1 MREDRTPGGRHRHRS
16 LQDHRPKKQQ
26 RPREEA
32 TTNGAVNEDDC
43 VDSSVN
49 KQPETP
55 TNKEESLAFIKKI
68 RENVTLIPDLPGHS
82 IDAGS
87 GEKDVKRLM
96 DLAYQELYKVIQWAK
111 DVPGFKEIEL
121 EDQVCL
127 LKACF
132 MDLNVFRLAYR
143 SVACDPMSLRF
154 GENLILERNE
164 VVSMGWTEDLVDT
177 TLEFTD
183 KLRSLNLDPNEFAC
197 LSALVLLCP
206 GLCCNPLSSNS
217 DQHHISPC
225 SINDYYDYWLLFFLF
240 NLMKRMT

>member
-16 LQDHRPKKQQ
+16 LQDHRPKKQRDQ
-26 RPREEA
+26 RARDEPI
-32 TTNGAVNEDDC
+32 TNGSVNGDDC
-43 VDSSVN
+43 VEGHGGVAKKPSD
-49 KQPETP
+49 TP
-55 TNKEESLAFIKKI
+55 SRQEDNMAFIEKI
-68 RENVTLIPDLPGHS
+68 REHVTLIPDIPGHTVES
-82 IDAGS
+82 DQGD
-87 GEKDVKRLM
+87 GNDVNKLM
-96 DLAYQELYKVIQWAK
+96 QLAYQELYQVIQWAK
-111 DVPGFKEIEL
+111 NVPGFKDINL

-154 GENLILERNE
+154 GKNLICGKHE
-164 VVSMGWTEDLVDT
+164 VVAFGWTEDLVDT

-206 GLCCNPLSSNS
+206 GLWGYLSLSFS
-217 DQHHISPC
+217 LIRSQGG
-225 SINDYYDYWLLFFLF
+225 
-240 NLMKRMT
+240 RR

>member
-26 RPREEA
+26 QRPREEA
-32 TTNGAVNEDDC
+32 TTNGAVNEDDS
-43 VDSSVN
+43 VDSSVI
-49 KQPETP
+49 KQPEIP
-55 TNKEESLAFIKKI
+55 TNKDESLAFIKKI
-68 RENVTLIPDLPGHS
+68 RENVTQIPDIPGHS
-82 IDAGS
+82 IDSATGA
-87 GEKDVKRLM
+87 KDVTKLM

-111 DVPGFKEIEL
+111 DVPGFKEIDL

-132 MDLNVFRLAYR
+132 MDLNVFRMAYR
-143 SVACDPMSLRF
+143 SVPCDPMSLRF
-154 GENLILERNE
+154 GEHLILERNE

-183 KLRSLNLDPNEFAC
+183 KLRSLNVDPNEFAC

-206 GLCCNPLSSNS
+206 GWWS
-217 DQHHISPC
+217 DQHQISPC
-225 SINDYYDYWLLFFLF
+225 NINYYSTPEV
-240 NLMKRMT
+240 MRS